1 MSLPTWI
8 IISTSLACFT
18 AVFMI
23 TTFCVLARAVRGY
36 KELGTGSPFKLTYS
50 KRKPST
56 RNDNLHKSLASSRAC
71 SLKSLHAYESNLA
84 IEAERDSRHIF
95 ERSSAFEYWWDDN
108 NKFTTP
114 KPSGR
119 FHTIPMFYHGGRKEF
134 GKAGNSGNGLE
145 KMSNVDR
152 MSRQNAASWAG
163 NIDRTGY
170 DAVNPEDNNK
180 PTGDLKL

>member
-1 MSLPTWI
+1 M
-8 IISTSLACFT
+8 
-18 AVFMI
+18 
-23 TTFCVLARAVRGY
+23 
-36 KELGTGSPFKLTYS
+36 
-50 KRKPST
+50 
-56 RNDNLHKSLASSRAC
+56 
-71 SLKSLHAYESNLA
+71 KSLHAYESNLA

-134 GKAGNSGNGLE
+134 GKAGNGGNGPG
-145 KMSNVDR
+145 KMSNVDGMPR
-152 MSRQNAASWAG
+152 KNAASWAD

-170 DAVNPEDNNK
+170 DAINPEDNNK